1 MSTIKGIGFDL
12 VDTKRFRNIA
22 EKRPNLLLRLFS
34 RHDLDYSNKF
44 SDPMPHLAARFA
56 VKEAY
61 LKAIG
66 TGIGPIALKDIEIRH
81 EESGQPFIM
90 VKETKVNAMV
100 SISHTDTTA
109 GAVVILLE

>member
-12 VDTKRFRNIA
+12 VDTKRFSIIA

-34 RHDLDYSNKF
+34 RQDLDYSNKF
-44 SDPMPHLAARFA
+44 SNPMPHLAARFA

-61 LKAIG
+61 LKAMG

-81 EESGQPFIM
+81 EDSGQPFIM
-90 VKETKVNAMV
+90 VKGKKIDAMV

-109 GAVVILLE
+109 GAVVILFE